1 MWLTDSI
8 KDFFKKADLVLLG
21 LCLAASFYGVAL
33 VYSATRYMNSNR
45 YMVVQ
50 LAAIAMGVVAY
61 MVLSFVDIELL
72 IERSWKWLLAFNV
85 LAILALIPFGSD
97 TMGNQ
102 SWIMLPLIKITVQP
116 AEIVKISFILL
127 LAKQFSKLK
136 EYGLNHFSALLQV
149 AGHTALMCGLIA
161 VVSKDMGM
169 VLVYIFIFIIM
180 AWTAGVKLRWFAL
193 GGLAGAVGGVLLWPF
208 MGSHIHNRIATL
220 FDHTLDPLGVGFH
233 QSRSVLAIGSG
244 GVWGQGY
251 LQGIQTQS
259 PSSDALPARWTDFIY
274 SVAGE
279 ELGMVGCILIIVLLL
294 AIIFRCVGVA
304 KRSRS
309 PQSALI
315 AIAFAGMLM
324 IQMVLNI
331 GMCIYVLPVVGLTL
345 PFFSSGGS
353 SIITLFAA
361 MGIVSGIKMRSLP
374 SWLRDRS
381 NL

>member
-149 AGHTALMCGLIA
+149 AGHTTLMCGLIA